1 MLQVEAVHKSFGD
14 FTAVYGANLTV
25 EQSELVAVIGPNGA
39 GKTTL
44 FNLISGQLKADKG
57 KIAFKGEE
65 INGLPPYEICK
76 RGIGRSFQI
85 VNIFRR
91 LTVFENVQV
100 AVLSQQRQSSNL
112 FSPAQNLAVEETHG
126 ILESVGLSDKASNIA
141 GSLSHGD
148 QKILEIAI
156 ALGNEPELLILD
168 EPTAGMSPE
177 ETAATMELIKGLGRR
192 PSPIKPEGRGL
203 TILFCEHDMEVVFDI
218 AQSIMVMHHGQTLI
232 QGKPEE
238 VRRNKAVQEAYLGFD
253 ASVSTEPSS
262 RAQAEGLVAAQ
273 PNGGEFDA

>member
-1 MLQVEAVHKSFGD
+1 MLQVEAVQKSFGD
-14 FTAVYGANLTV
+14 FTAVYGASLTV
-25 EQSELVAVIGPNGA
+25 EQGGLVAVIGPNGA

-57 KIAFKGEE
+57 KIIFKGEE
-65 INGLPPYEICK
+65 INGLPPYEICR

-85 VNIFRR
+85 VNIFHR

-100 AVLSQQRQSSNL
+100 AVLSQQKKSSNL
-112 FSPAQNLAVEETHG
+112 FSPARGLAVEETNR
-126 ILESVGLSDKASNIA
+126 LLQSVGLSNRAMSIA

-177 ETAATMELIKGLGRR
+177 ETAATIQLIKQLADT
-192 PSPIKPEGRGL
+192 RGL

-238 VRRNKAVQEAYLGFD
+238 VRRNKAVQEAYLG
-253 ASVSTEPSS
+253 
-262 RAQAEGLVAAQ
+262 
-273 PNGGEFDA
+273 GEFDA